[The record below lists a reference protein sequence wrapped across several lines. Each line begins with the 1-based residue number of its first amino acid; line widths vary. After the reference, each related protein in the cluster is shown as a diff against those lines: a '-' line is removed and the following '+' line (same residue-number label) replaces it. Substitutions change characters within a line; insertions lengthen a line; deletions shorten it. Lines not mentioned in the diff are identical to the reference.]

1 MFVCSQWSVH
11 AVADMRM
18 ISYKPNVPH
27 FARRTTHT
35 YTSKENDW
43 GYSCFMTW
51 ADIIDEG
58 QGYIRDDT
66 VVLEIAVKAEAPK
79 NMMTHEDFLDKIEK
93 WIVLADMQMKKGNI
107 DLALEANQ
115 SAMKF
120 CKGKD
125 DVCYQRLETQRE
137 TFVNAKL
144 FESIER
150 IEKGPVVCTETT
162 HGKPTSLRQALTGA
176 QKSLNGKMTAKGGKK
191 TRAVVTVQHM
201 KKKKPYD
208 Q

>member
-1 MFVCSQWSVH
+1 M
-11 AVADMRM
+11 
-18 ISYKPNVPH
+18 
-27 FARRTTHT
+27 
-35 YTSKENDW
+35 
-43 GYSCFMTW
+43 
-51 ADIIDEG
+51 
-58 QGYIRDDT
+58 
-66 VVLEIAVKAEAPK
+66 KAEAPK

-125 DVCYQRLETQRE
+125 DECYQRLETQRE

-150 IEKGPVVCTETT
+150 IEKGPVVCTDTT